1 MLATTLRAGANC
13 TLGTVEQLTYDEY
26 VRSLPNPS
34 YLIVL
39 SLNPLPGAAILQF
52 PLPIVF
58 AAIDRLLGGTGDSVS
73 PKRPLTEIESNL
85 MRSVVDRTLR
95 ELEYA
100 YETLVRVEAEIVQ
113 QEFNPQFAQIA
124 APSDMAMVVSFDT
137 RIGEKHGNATICVPF
152 STMQPVL
159 ESLASQSLLQDHRGQ
174 DPVLWQQQLERALS
188 RVMVETSVRFDAVE
202 LSSTEIVG
210 LQVGD
215 IVPLDHPI
223 EQPVTISVDD
233 VTCNKAVTGRRGK
246 RLACLVVDAAEEH
259 RPMTLIDDI
268 EATNDVALAVTSALE
283 QVLGEDVI
291 LAVGVAQQQ
300 APDGDLAA
308 RGRDAHGVARHHRR
322 RRRRDRADRGRAA
335 RRRARGPRRRRAAHD
350 ERGPGARSRRDR
362 DERPGRRARCTSGAR
377 PKSRPRPSRPPTAPT
392 SSCTRCSRTTS
403 GSRAS

>member
-1 MLATTLRAGANC
+1 VAVTTGSLDTTAGKRGRQANVVPFDFRRPNKFSRDHVRAFQIVHETFARQLSTVLATTLRSGAQC

-39 SLNPLPGAAILQF
+39 SLSPLPGAAILQF

-58 AAIDRLLGGTGDSVS
+58 AAIDRLLGGTGDSLS

-159 ESLASQSLLQDHRGQ
+159 ESLASQSLFQDHRGQ
-174 DPVLWQQQLERALS
+174 DPVLWQQQLERALA
-188 RVMVETSVRFDAVE
+188 RVSVQTCVRFADVE
-202 LSSTEIVG
+202 LSSAEIVG

-223 EQPVTISVDD
+223 ELPVTISVDG
-233 VTCNKAVTGRRGK
+233 VSCNRAVIGRRGK
-246 RLACLVVDAAEEH
+246 RLACLVVDGDQEH
-259 RPMTLIDDI
+259 
-268 EATNDVALAVTSALE
+268 SA
-283 QVLGEDVI
+283 
-291 LAVGVAQQQ
+291 
-300 APDGDLAA
+300 
-308 RGRDAHGVARHHRR
+308 
-322 RRRRDRADRGRAA
+322 
-335 RRRARGPRRRRAAHD
+335 
-350 ERGPGARSRRDR
+350 
-362 DERPGRRARCTSGAR
+362 
-377 PKSRPRPSRPPTAPT
+377 
-392 SSCTRCSRTTS
+392 
-403 GSRAS
+403 

>member
-1 MLATTLRAGANC
+1 
-13 TLGTVEQLTYDEY
+13 
-26 VRSLPNPS
+26 
-34 YLIVL
+34 
-39 SLNPLPGAAILQF
+39 
-52 PLPIVF
+52 
-58 AAIDRLLGGTGDSVS
+58 
-73 PKRPLTEIESNL
+73 

-113 QEFNPQFAQIA
+113 QESNPQFAQIA

-246 RLACLVVDAAEEH
+246 RLACLVVDALEE
-259 RPMTLIDDI
+259 
-268 EATNDVALAVTSALE
+268 
-283 QVLGEDVI
+283 Q
-291 LAVGVAQQQ
+291 
-300 APDGDLAA
+300 
-308 RGRDAHGVARHHRR
+308 
-322 RRRRDRADRGRAA
+322 DR
-335 RRRARGPRRRRAAHD
+335 
-350 ERGPGARSRRDR
+350 
-362 DERPGRRARCTSGAR
+362 
-377 PKSRPRPSRPPTAPT
+377 
-392 SSCTRCSRTTS
+392 
-403 GSRAS
+403 

>member
-1 MLATTLRAGANC
+1 MSVTTGNKRGRNQPNVVPFDFRRPNKFSRDHVRAFQIVHETFARQLSTVLATTLRAGANC

-26 VRSLPNPS
+26 IRSLANPS

-39 SLNPLPGAAILQF
+39 SLSPLPGAAILQF

-85 MRSVVDRTLR
+85 MRSGVDRTLR

-137 RIGEKHGNATICVPF
+137 RIGEKHGNATICIPF

-159 ESLASQSLLQDHRGQ
+159 ESLASQSLLHDHRGQ
-174 DPVLWQQQLERALS
+174 DPVAWQQQLERALA
-188 RVMVETSVRFDAVE
+188 RVTVETCVRFDDVA
-202 LSSTEIVG
+202 LSSEEIVG
-210 LQVGD
+210 LRVGD

-223 EQPVTISVDD
+223 EQPVTITVDD

-246 RLACLVVDAAEEH
+246 RLACLVVDA
-259 RPMTLIDDI
+259 PQ
-268 EATNDVALAVTSALE
+268 E
-283 QVLGEDVI
+283 QD
-291 LAVGVAQQQ
+291 Q
-300 APDGDLAA
+300 
-308 RGRDAHGVARHHRR
+308 
-322 RRRRDRADRGRAA
+322 
-335 RRRARGPRRRRAAHD
+335 
-350 ERGPGARSRRDR
+350 
-362 DERPGRRARCTSGAR
+362 
-377 PKSRPRPSRPPTAPT
+377 
-392 SSCTRCSRTTS
+392 
-403 GSRAS
+403 